1 MSRTLTGILMFG
13 ICVILGIDMLSSPI
27 IRYRS
32 MDVDLTGFNKPLG
45 IVFIIT
51 GLLFLTTIKKR
62 KGEETNFIVGKYQV
76 IVKKKNKS
84 WGALNSLDLYLHDG
98 QFLTFYCTTDKVSAT
113 LLDDFILDQNAEL
126 EIKTRDGQ
134 ECELMCKNAYAHGA
148 ILLKSNKE
156 NHAQPEKCT

>member
-1 MSRTLTGILMFG
+1 MALENKKEYRMSRTLTGILMCG

-51 GLLFLTTIKKR
+51 GLLFLSTIRSLKGKKHVF
-62 KGEETNFIVGKYQV
+62 EVGKHQV
-76 IVKKKNKS
+76 LVKKKNKS
-84 WGALNSLDLYLHDG
+84 WGVLNSLDLHLDDG
-98 QFLTFYCTTDKVSAT
+98 QLLTFFSSTDKVAAM
-113 LLDDFILDQNAEL
+113 LLNDFNIDQQAEL

-134 ECELMCKNAYAHGA
+134 QCELIGKNAYAHGMV
-148 ILLKSNKE
+148 LKK
-156 NHAQPEKCT
+156 